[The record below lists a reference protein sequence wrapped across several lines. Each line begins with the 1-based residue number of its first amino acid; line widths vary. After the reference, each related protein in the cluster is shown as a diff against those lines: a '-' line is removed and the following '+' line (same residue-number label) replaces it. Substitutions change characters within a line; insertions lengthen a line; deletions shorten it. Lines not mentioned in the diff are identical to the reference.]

1 MSLLRIQNL
10 SKSYGGVQALR
21 DVNLEIHKG
30 EVHALCGEN
39 GAGKSTL
46 IKILG
51 GVVSPDAGSVSV
63 EGKSLAFGN
72 VRRAEA
78 LGVTVIHQESVAFPH
93 LNAVDNLFVG
103 RELRRF
109 GGLLDRGAMREK
121 TEAILSRLGESFDLD
136 EPVENFPLAQRQ
148 MVGIARALLQD
159 CRLLIMDEPTASLS
173 GRETAVLFECVRQLR
188 NDGVSVL
195 YVSHRLQEVF
205 ELSDRITVFRDGAWV
220 STDSC
225 SALTEPDLIQR
236 MVGRSIS
243 VQSAHSARPDETGVT
258 RNAETPSLAL
268 RGLSCQPDFRD
279 VSLDVFPGEIL
290 GLGGLVGAGRSEVA
304 RCVFGVDLYD
314 SGSVEISGMPLGAG
328 SVEESC
334 RAGVAL
340 VPEDRQHEG
349 LIQAMSIREN
359 LGLPWLR
366 KMSSLGFIARKR
378 IRVLASE
385 AVERLD
391 VKYRN
396 IGDPVSSLSGGNQQ
410 KVVLGKWLAGN
421 PRVLILDEPTR
432 GVDVGAKEEVYSL
445 VRRLADEG
453 VAVLLI
459 SSDLPELI
467 RLSDRINVMCEGRIA
482 GELVSG
488 EISEESILRLALPKE
503 AKQEAG
509 ND

>member
-10 SKSYGGVQALR
+10 SKSFGGVQALH
-21 DVNLEIHKG
+21 DIELEIQPG

-51 GVVSPDAGSVSV
+51 GVVKPDSGSVFFDGV
-63 EGKSLAFGN
+63 PMEFGN
-72 VRRAEA
+72 VRGAEA
-78 LGVTVIHQESVAFPH
+78 LGIAVMHQESVAFPH

-109 GGLLDRGAMREK
+109 GGLLDRAAMRAK
-121 TEAILSRLGESFDLD
+121 TKAMLSRLGESLNLD
-136 EPVENFPLAQRQ
+136 QAVETFPLAQRQ
-148 MVGIARALLQD
+148 MIGIARALLQD
-159 CRLLIMDEPTASLS
+159 CRLLVMDEPTASLS
-173 GRETAVLFECVRQLR
+173 GRETSVLFECLRQLR
-188 NDGVSVL
+188 REGVSVL
-195 YVSHRLQEVF
+195 YVSHRLREVF
-205 ELSDRITVFRDGAWV
+205 DLADRITVLRDGAWV
-220 STDSC
+220 STDACRELS
-225 SALTEPDLIQR
+225 EPDLIQR
-236 MVGRSIS
+236 MVGRAISEKAGKTTS
-243 VQSAHSARPDETGVT
+243 VQNSGV
-258 RNAETPSLAL
+258 PSLVL
-268 RGLSCQPDFRD
+268 RGLTSQPEFQD

-304 RCVFGVDLYD
+304 RCVFGVDSYD
-314 SGSVEISGMPLGAG
+314 SGSIEIEGTPLAVG

-334 RAGVAL
+334 QAGVAL

-349 LIQAMSIREN
+349 LIQSMSIREN

-366 KMSSLGFIARKR
+366 KLSSFGFVNRGR
-378 IRVLASE
+378 MRDLASE
-385 AVERLD
+385 SVARLD
-391 VKYRN
+391 VKYRGL
-396 IGDPVSSLSGGNQQ
+396 GDAVSFLSGGNQQ

-421 PRVLILDEPTR
+421 PKVLILDEPTR
-432 GVDVGAKEEVYSL
+432 GVDVGAKEEVYGL
-445 VRRLADEG
+445 VRRLAAEG

-482 GELVSG
+482 GELLSG

-503 AKQEAG
+503 GAFGGGIKR
-509 ND
+509 